1 MILQLNKM
9 VDLGIFAKYAVG
21 SSERSFYKGIP
32 IKDLEAFRS
41 VHAQVGI
48 FFRIRYRG
56 PRDPKRYN
64 NQYNCLKT
72 EATSFAA
79 YRY

>member
-1 MILQLNKM
+1 M
-9 VDLGIFAKYAVG
+9 VTLDTFANYAYPVG
-21 SSERSFYKGIP
+21 ETAYYKGIP
-32 IKDLEAFRS
+32 IKDLEKFRQ
-41 VHAQVGI
+41 VHKQYGI
-48 FFRIRYRG
+48 YLRVRYRG

-64 NQYNCLKT
+64 RQSHCLKT

>member
-1 MILQLNKM
+1 MAT
-9 VDLGIFAKYAVG
+9 LGMFAKYAVG

-41 VHAQVGI
+41 VHARVGL

-56 PRDPKRYN
+56 PRDPKRHHR
-64 NQYNCLKT
+64 QSHCLKT

>member
-1 MILQLNKM
+1 M
-9 VDLGIFAKYAVG
+9 VARGMFAKYAVG

-32 IKDLEAFRS
+32 IKDLDVFRY
-41 VHAQVGI
+41 VHEQVGI

-56 PRDPKRYN
+56 PRDTKRSGHRS
-64 NQYNCLKT
+64 NCLKT

>member
-1 MILQLNKM
+1 M
-9 VDLGIFAKYAVG
+9 VALGMFAKYAVG

-56 PRDPKRYN
+56 SRDPKRSSRR
-64 NQYNCLKT
+64 YNCLKT